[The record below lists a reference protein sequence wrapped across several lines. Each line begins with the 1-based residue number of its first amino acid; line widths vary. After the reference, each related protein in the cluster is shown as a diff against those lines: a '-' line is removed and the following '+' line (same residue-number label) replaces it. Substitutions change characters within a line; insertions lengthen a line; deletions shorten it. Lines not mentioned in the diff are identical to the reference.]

1 MEKDKEKPC
10 YPAGYYRIIGIVG
23 FVIHGDQVKK
33 VRKTALELLHVKSV
47 SAPFY
52 ITARQRICYNIKK
65 KRRISDGK
73 CMDMD
78 RTERGKPYVEK
89 S

>member
-1 MEKDKEKPC
+1 M
-10 YPAGYYRIIGIVG
+10 
-23 FVIHGDQVKK
+23 
-33 VRKTALELLHVKSV
+33 ELLHVKSV

-65 KRRISDGK
+65 RQRISDGK

-78 RTERGKPYVEK
+78 REGEAICGKEQN
-89 S
+89 